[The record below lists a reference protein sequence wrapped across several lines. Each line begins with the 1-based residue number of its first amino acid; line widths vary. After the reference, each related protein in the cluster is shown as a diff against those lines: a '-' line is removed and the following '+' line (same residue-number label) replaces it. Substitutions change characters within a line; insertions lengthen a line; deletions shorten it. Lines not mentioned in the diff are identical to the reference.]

1 MLDGGSSSP
10 PTRSDRGGHGHRGL
24 WTAARLLPRHRPA
37 RLPREAPPTPLPIP
51 LSLQQRRNL
60 ELIVGRGLRLCD
72 FWYGLE
78 PKLRAALFGRVF
90 LVRFI
95 AWFSAFLVRFSLLY
109 LCFRLL
115 FANRVNLEDNV
126 LASCPV

>member
-1 MLDGGSSSP
+1 VVA
-10 PTRSDRGGHGHRGL
+10 RRCWC
-24 WTAARLLPRHRPA
+24 WTAAPPRRRRDRTEAVTVIAAFGRLLGYCLVPNS
-37 RLPREAPPTPLPIP
+37 PPHPS